1 MESVSPAI
9 NSDTARP
16 GVESGLAVFHPFGSV
31 PVVAASAGGLD
42 MVHSGK
48 ILRISAEFAAIFGF
62 VYGFSRLL

>member
-1 MESVSPAI
+1 VESVWPAI
-9 NSDTARP
+9 ISDAAWP
-16 GVESGLAVFHPFGSV
+16 GVESELAVFHPFGSV

-48 ILRISAEFAAIFGF
+48 ILKISAEFAAIFDF